1 MKRVKNQEFAKGK
14 KMTVDVEP
22 SGRFNGFR
30 ELGKRERKV
39 IFMFIVQYLKLK
51 SLLLTDAGKNGADF
65 NGSIV

>member
-1 MKRVKNQEFAKGK
+1 
-14 KMTVDVEP
+14 MTVDVEP